1 MIDRIINKISPLER
15 GKKNFLQQHLEHRLS
30 YQIAVRKLRKL
41 HSQYKTSEIVLTTR
55 LSQLSLLVTLDLGLV
70 VPGPTNNL
78 SGDLG
83 QVISSPLRSMFLV

>member
-30 YQIAVRKLRKL
+30 YQIAVRKL